1 VFEQLVG
8 LHRGRVFNTAGDAI
22 LAEFGSA
29 VEAVRCATEIQ
40 AALRTRNDQLPEE
53 RRVKFRIG
61 VNLGDVMVQGRDL
74 LGDGVYV
81 AARLQ
86 AAAEPGGVCISGSV
100 YDQILNKLSL
110 SFKPLGDVSY
120 KNIPQPVRTFAIA
133 EAIGLGTLPLPP
145 RGRQRTGGW
154 RLWSVAAAVLLLI
167 AVGAA
172 ALWTYTDRQ
181 HSRVERARAAEVVAV
196 ERRAAEEERLRA
208 DAERHAAEA
217 AQQQAELAAEKRDAE
232 EAHQRA
238 EAERREAEAAQQ
250 RR

>member
-1 VFEQLVG
+1 
-8 LHRGRVFNTAGDAI
+8 
-22 LAEFGSA
+22 
-29 VEAVRCATEIQ
+29 
-40 AALRTRNDQLPEE
+40 
-53 RRVKFRIG
+53 
-61 VNLGDVMVQGRDL
+61 
-74 LGDGVYV
+74 
-81 AARLQ
+81 
-86 AAAEPGGVCISGSV
+86 
-100 YDQILNKLSL
+100 
-110 SFKPLGDVSY
+110 
-120 KNIPQPVRTFAIA
+120 
-133 EAIGLGTLPLPP
+133 
-145 RGRQRTGGW
+145 
-154 RLWSVAAAVLLLI
+154 VLLLI